1 MNENLTSKLPSD
13 DYRLF
18 VDREYMEWFIGL
30 IMHLTLGEFTVLRDQ
45 INLSYV
51 A

>member
-18 VDREYMEWFIGL
+18 VDREYMSDLWFNNAFN
-30 IMHLTLGEFTVLRDQ
+30 LGEFTVLRDQ